1 MEDPHAGVIR
11 DETEADCASGRN
23 LNRVATD
30 RVLLSLDQGRV
41 LRGVLGRVVGNALD
55 NLELVAVKM
64 AEQMSEIKYEEGVL
78 RKRTRGAFQHRRF

>member
-41 LRGVLGRVVGNALD
+41 LRRVLGRVVGDPLN
-55 NLELVAVKM
+55 NLEFVAVKM
-64 AEQMSEIKYEEGVL
+64 AEQKSETRYEEGIW